1 MRAVQERLAEIA
13 ELRRE
18 EVGEVVAGAGT
29 LAEVLLADW
38 SQYPEV
44 YRVEEARLREV
55 MEVFPQGVTV
65 YRGRW
70 RGGWWPVGYACW
82 HPFVWREG
90 EGDEGVRVVSAG
102 EDGGRLP
109 VYLFNYSVHPAFYRS
124 GVSRRLL
131 QGLAAEVA
139 GRRLCAATVSED
151 GARVAARFGMR
162 AIRVYLK
169 RGAPWTWWE
178 SG

>member
-44 YRVEEARLREV
+44 YRVEEARIREV

-70 RGGWWPVGYACW
+70 RGGGVAG
-82 HPFVWREG
+82 
-90 EGDEGVRVVSAG
+90 GVRVLASFCL
-102 EDGGRLP
+102 EGG
-109 VYLFNYSVHPAFYRS
+109 
-124 GVSRRLL
+124 G
-131 QGLAAEVA
+131 G
-139 GRRLCAATVSED
+139 G
-151 GARVAARFGMR
+151 
-162 AIRVYLK
+162 
-169 RGAPWTWWE
+169 
-178 SG
+178 